1 MLNETADSWFNCS
14 GTSSSTEITHE
25 NVIGVLIAVGA
36 NTIIPIALNL
46 QKYAHRAANADL
58 GADGKPRVPIMRRP
72 IWWFGLWSMVGG
84 EAFNLLA
91 YGYSPTSLVAPV
103 GAIGVL
109 VNGLIATIFMKEA
122 FGMRDAL
129 GLVCIA
135 GGVVVVVTQVFYFC
149 LFRYVVGRVTICIGR
164 CLTFS

>member
-1 MLNETADSWFNCS
+1 MEALQAKEKWFH
-14 GTSSSTEITHE
+14 HE
-25 NVIGVLIAVGA
+25 WTLIAPPGRS
-36 NTIIPIALNL
+36 
-46 QKYAHRAANADL
+46 Q
-58 GADGKPRVPIMRRP
+58 
-72 IWWFGLWSMVGG
+72 
-84 EAFNLLA
+84 
-91 YGYSPTSLVAPV
+91 
-103 GAIGVL
+103 
-109 VNGLIATIFMKEA
+109 A